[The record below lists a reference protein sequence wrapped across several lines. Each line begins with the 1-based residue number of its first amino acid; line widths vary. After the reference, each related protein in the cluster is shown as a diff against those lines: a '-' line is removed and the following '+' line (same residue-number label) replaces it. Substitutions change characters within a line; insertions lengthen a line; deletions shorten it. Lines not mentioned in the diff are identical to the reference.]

1 MSTAIFP
8 GSFDPVTVGHLDIIE
23 RAAGIFDRLI
33 VCIMV
38 NGGKHPF
45 FSMEERLKFLRAS
58 ISHIP
63 NVQAVLCEGLLA
75 DYAREQGART
85 LVKGVR
91 GCTDFDWEFQMA
103 QINRGLWPELD
114 TILLP
119 ARTKH
124 LHISST
130 MAREMI
136 RYRQPLEK
144 YLPAP
149 IIPLVEKLR
158 EEGGTKHGQ

>member
-1 MSTAIFP
+1 MNTAIFP
-8 GSFDPVTVGHLDIIE
+8 GSFDPVTVGHLDIIQ
-23 RAAGIFDRLI
+23 RAAKIFDRLI

-38 NGGKHPF
+38 NGGKHPL
-45 FSMEERLKFLRAS
+45 FSMEERLRFLRAS
-58 ISHIP
+58 ISCIP
-63 NVQAVLCEGLLA
+63 NAQAALCDGLLA
-75 DYAREQGART
+75 DFAREQGARA

-114 TILLP
+114 TVFLP
-119 ARTKH
+119 AQTKY

-136 RYRQPLEK
+136 RYRQDLTGCIPAGALAAVLES
-144 YLPAP
+144 A
-149 IIPLVEKLR
+149 
-158 EEGGTKHGQ
+158 EGKVQ